1 MTPISVLLVDDNP
14 EFLKSAAD
22 LLSLQPEYCVVGQA
36 MSGEDALV
44 QIESLSPQLVIID
57 WAMPVLSGLQ
67 TTRLIKARE
76 NAPRV
81 VIITLY
87 DQMQYRSAALAA
99 GADGFISKVDW
110 MTQLT
115 PLARRMF
122 AEV

>member
-14 EFLKSAAD
+14 DFLKSAAD
-22 LLSLQPEYCVVGQA
+22 LLALQPEYCVVGQA

-44 QIESLSPQLVIID
+44 QIERLSPQLVLID
-57 WAMPVLSGLQ
+57 WAMPVMSGVQ
-67 TTRLIKARE
+67 TTRLIKTRDK
-76 NAPRV
+76 APRV

-115 PLARRMF
+115 PLARQMF